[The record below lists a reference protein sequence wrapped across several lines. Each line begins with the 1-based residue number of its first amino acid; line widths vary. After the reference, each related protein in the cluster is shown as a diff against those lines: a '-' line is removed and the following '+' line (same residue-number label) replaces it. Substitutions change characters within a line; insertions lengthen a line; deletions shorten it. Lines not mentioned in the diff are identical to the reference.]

1 MSEIEKTMDE
11 LAATITAILITYD
24 IDTNSGIGKKVL
36 ELFSKLEKQLKDIR
50 NNQ

>member
-1 MSEIEKTMDE
+1 MDEIEKTMDE

-24 IDTNSGIGKKVL
+24 IDTNSVIGKKVL
-36 ELFSKLEKQLKDIR
+36 DLFNKLKNQLKDTR